1 MDATYRKSNP
11 LYKYISKTSNIEHN
25 SEHHQGLGIQRKS
38 KYGYL
43 THVHLLPL
51 ANMYVLCTYGVLPL
65 RIRRLRPTT
74 RRYTLAT
81 SPPSSAVALRLSPPQ
96 PPFRTDYA
104 LYYWLCLLDQSSS
117 FIYLGLHYF
126 FFSEIIPQKCLFRPS
141 IYLISMLQFSS
152 FNTPFFIFIL
162 TAQL

>member
-1 MDATYRKSNP
+1 MDHWYGVVFHRRIPIRSIVYRFAFMDATYRKSNP

-51 ANMYVLCTYGVLPL
+51 ANMYYVCTLY
-65 RIRRLRPTT
+65 IRST
-74 RRYTLAT
+74 A
-81 SPPSSAVALRLSPPQ
+81 PPHPAAPPNHTAIHPRNLTAVFAVALRLSPPQ

-104 LYYWLCLLDQSSS
+104 LYYWLWLLD
-117 FIYLGLHYF
+117 
-126 FFSEIIPQKCLFRPS
+126 
-141 IYLISMLQFSS
+141 
-152 FNTPFFIFIL
+152 
-162 TAQL
+162 